1 MSSLWTSVSCVLKE
15 SIQLLNLAKVSPAK
29 SLWVYNF
36 ETIRVVAL
44 Y

>member
-1 MSSLWTSVSCVLKE
+1 MSYLWTSVSCVLKE
-15 SIQLLNLAKVSPAK
+15 NIQLLNLAKVSPAN

-36 ETIRVVAL
+36 KTIRVVAL